1 MCFFM
6 KEGAKLSTF
15 YLFRIALESIAYP
28 SCPEI
33 YLWPMLSLMVKAKNR
48 FLKISI
54 IEYMIIDN
62 CLTDIGFLSLVFP
75 CQPL

>member
-1 MCFFM
+1 M

-33 YLWPMLSLMVKAKNR
+33 
-48 FLKISI
+48 FIISVA
-54 IEYMIIDN
+54 N
-62 CLTDIGFLSLVFP
+62 AQLNG
-75 CQPL
+75 QG